1 MASER
6 EPPERPDAFIS
17 HSSRDKDLFV
27 RPLVECLA
35 DQGATVWYDEYSM
48 KPGDSLSASID
59 AGLAAADCGL
69 VVISPS
75 FIETAREGGWTR
87 YEFRGII
94 ANSIGPGGR
103 RIVPLWLDVSVE
115 EVREFSP
122 PLADLLA
129 IDAGG
134 KHIEQVALEVL
145 SVVAPQQAG
154 GLARHRALMAAG
166 TATTEVLLD
175 DLHRS
180 PAKDRR
186 VGGHVPLRA
195 LLVTQTLAD
204 CGEPDITDYDAF
216 LEDLSRDL
224 HHERELR
231 LWEALACSYSV
242 VCTSHELSAEQ
253 KNSLLRLLLA
263 ATFGRAEH
271 TAAEALG
278 PGVAAQAIDH
288 FGGCMR
294 LARGEAVIGEGGLR
308 GLVSDDEGP
317 DPAHSTPSD

>member
-1 MASER
+1 
-6 EPPERPDAFIS
+6 
-17 HSSRDKDLFV
+17 
-27 RPLVECLA
+27 
-35 DQGATVWYDEYSM
+35 
-48 KPGDSLSASID
+48 
-59 AGLAAADCGL
+59 
-69 VVISPS
+69 
-75 FIETAREGGWTR
+75 
-87 YEFRGII
+87 
-94 ANSIGPGGR
+94 
-103 RIVPLWLDVSVE
+103 VPLWLDVSVE